1 MTGARVA
8 RDGRVREDVLLSVGM
23 LRYHHRYR
31 EIAGVVSRHG
41 LWWLVQQFGLDRV
54 PVLGRLGF
62 RRGRENGV
70 SQAQHL
76 RLALEELGPTFIKLG
91 QILSMRDDLL
101 PPEYI
106 RELGMLREHV
116 PPVDADALIA
126 VIEEELEL
134 PLAQLFETFD
144 RVPLASASIG
154 QVHAATLSGGRR
166 VVVKVQKPGVPE
178 RITEDLQ
185 VFSQLAAFAQR
196 HSPLAEQYDLVDL
209 ADEFSWTL
217 RNELDYLREGRNADV
232 FREDF
237 AGSDDIVIPAVF
249 WDLTTARV
257 LTLERIDGLRIN
269 DIAGLDA
276 AGIDRPALA
285 ARAARIILDEVFLH
299 RFFHAD
305 PHPGNFAVQP
315 DGRIAAY
322 DFGMVGRLSARTSR
336 QLLSLLWATT
346 HEDPDRII
354 DAAIGLDIIRGRFD
368 RQALTRD
375 IERLIDRYQR
385 ISVGEVDLEVVFRD
399 VTGLIREHR
408 LRLPGDLAL
417 LMKTLGMHQATA
429 KRLDP
434 TFTPLRVAAPY
445 ARRAVLDRYQ
455 PTVLG
460 SRLMTGAE
468 DAFEL
473 LLEAPRRLDRLIN
486 ILESGNFETS
496 MRVIDAEQYV
506 RDLQALMNRLVVAW
520 LVGTSLIS
528 LSVLLAIYRPG
539 GVETWLGPL
548 FWIGA
553 AVTVAAGGILVL
565 ILMRRRP

>member
-1 MTGARVA
+1 M
-8 RDGRVREDVLLSVGM
+8 SVSM

-31 EIAGVVSRHG
+31 EIAGVVSHHG
-41 LWWLVQQFGLDRV
+41 LWWLIQQFGLDRV

-106 RELGMLREHV
+106 EELILLRENA
-116 PPVDADALIA
+116 PPVDADAIVA
-126 VIEEELEL
+126 VITEELEL
-134 PLAQLFETFD
+134 EIERLYETFD

-154 QVHAATLSGGRR
+154 QVHAATLSGGRQ

-178 RITEDLQ
+178 QINEDLQ
-185 VFSQLAAFAQR
+185 VFQQLAAFAQR

-209 ADEFSWTL
+209 AEEFSWTL
-217 RNELDYLREGRNADV
+217 RNELDYLREGRNADT
-232 FREDF
+232 FRADF
-237 AGSDDIVIPAVF
+237 ANSRDVIIPEVL
-249 WDLTTARV
+249 WDLTTTRV
-257 LTLERIDGLRIN
+257 LTMERIDGLRIN
-269 DIAGLDA
+269 DLAALDA
-276 AGIDRPALA
+276 AGIDRKELA
-285 ARAARIILDEVFLH
+285 GRASRIILDEVFVY

-322 DFGMVGRLSARTSR
+322 DFGMVGRLSARVSR
-336 QLLSLLWATT
+336 QLMSLLWAATR
-346 HEDPDRII
+346 EDPERII
-354 DAAIGLDIIRGRFD
+354 DAAIGLDIIHGRFD
-368 RQALTRD
+368 RPALTRD
-375 IERLIDRYQR
+375 IERLIGRYAR
-385 ISVGEVDLEVVFRD
+385 MSVGEIDIEVVFRD
-399 VTGLIREHR
+399 ITGLIREHR

-417 LMKTLGMHQATA
+417 LMKTLGMHEATA

-434 TFTPLRVAAPY
+434 DFTPVKVAAPY
-445 ARRAVLDRYQ
+445 ARRAVFGRYQ
-455 PTVLG
+455 PAELG
-460 SRLMTGAE
+460 TRLLSGAE

-486 ILESGNFETS
+486 ILESGNFETAI
-496 MRVIDAEQYV
+496 RVIDAEKYT
-506 RDLQALMNRLVVAW
+506 RDLQALVNRLVVAW
-520 LVGTSLIS
+520 LIGTSLIS
-528 LSVLLAIYRPG
+528 LSVLLAIYRPSS
-539 GVETWLGPL
+539 VEAWLGPL

-553 AVTVAAGGILVL
+553 AVTVAAGGILFL
-565 ILMRRRP
+565 ILMRRRR

>member
-1 MTGARVA
+1 MTGARVV
-8 RDGRVREDVLLSVGM
+8 GRWLTRKGVRLSVGM

-31 EIAGVVSRHG
+31 EIAGVISRHG

-62 RRGRENGV
+62 RGGRENGV

-101 PPEYI
+101 PPDYI
-106 RELGMLREHV
+106 RELSMLREHV
-116 PPVDADALIA
+116 PPVDADAIIA
-126 VIEEELEL
+126 VIEQELAAPIEELY
-134 PLAQLFETFD
+134 ETFD

-154 QVHAATLSGGRR
+154 QVHGATLRGGRQ
-166 VVVKVQKPGVPE
+166 VVVKIQKPGVPE
-178 RITEDLQ
+178 RINEDLQ
-185 VFSQLAAFAQR
+185 VFHQLASFAQR

-217 RNELDYLREGRNADV
+217 SNELDYLREGRNADA
-232 FREDF
+232 FRSDF
-237 AGSDDIVIPAVF
+237 AESVDIVVPEVF
-249 WDLTTARV
+249 WDLTTGRV
-257 LTLERIDGLRIN
+257 LTMERIDGLRIN
-269 DIAGLDA
+269 DLAGLDA

-285 ARAARIILDEVFLH
+285 QRAARIILDEVFLH

-336 QLLSLLWATT
+336 HLLAMLWATT
-346 HEDPDRII
+346 RDDPDRII

-375 IERLIDRYQR
+375 IERLIDRYER
-385 ISVGEVDLEVVFRD
+385 MSVGEVDLEGVFRD
-399 VTGLIREHR
+399 ITGLIREHR
-408 LRLPGDLAL
+408 MRLPGDLAL
-417 LMKTLGMHQATA
+417 LLKTLSMHQATA
-429 KRLDP
+429 QRLDP
-434 TFTPLRVAAPY
+434 AFTPLHVAAPY
-445 ARRAVLDRYQ
+445 ARRAVVERYR
-455 PTVLG
+455 PSLLG
-460 SRLMTGAE
+460 ARMLTGAD
-468 DAFEL
+468 DALEL

-486 ILESGNFETS
+486 SLESGNFETS
-496 MRVIDAEQYV
+496 MRIVEADNYV
-506 RDLQALMNRLVVAW
+506 RSFEALVNRLVVAW

-539 GVETWLGPL
+539 GVEAWLGPL

-565 ILMRRRP
+565 IVLRRRP